1 MDQFFSIERKTFT
14 CKKLKKGLFYQ
25 LMVPGDFIL
34 QEYKN
39 QIKREAVLSGHTVS
53 LPGWLHGPLQMFGP
67 ENGVC
72 KGRTIIF
79 LEGGDEKY

>member
-1 MDQFFSIERKTFT
+1 
-14 CKKLKKGLFYQ
+14 
-25 LMVPGDFIL
+25 MVPGGFIF

-53 LPGWLHGPLQMFGP
+53 LPGYLHGPLQMFGR

-72 KGRTIIF
+72 NYQA
-79 LEGGDEKY
+79 LEKINGMLILRIRAFSLFRHLNYKVCMLFT